1 VFDLTQLSFGVAGF
15 ARIQGSLKLTP
26 LNLAN
31 PATNKFPAYKNFQPI
46 SVKFMIRLLIFVSAL
61 LFCCNANAQ
70 IQSGLEYDVYFLAG
84 QSNASGRGD
93 AALIPAGS
101 PLALPQTDVQFYWRK
116 TLSSTNGNL
125 TQNTFIPLQV
135 GSGHGFNSPSSQP
148 VEFGPEM
155 GMGRTLADLFPDRN
169 ILIIK
174 YGHGGSNLHT
184 QWAAGG
190 DRYNDFI
197 GTVTDALED
206 ITAAG
211 ATYQLKGTVWVQG
224 EADAGNATNAG
235 NYQANLT
242 NLISRI
248 RTDVFAGADAP
259 FVLSRLSANQYTS
272 VTGANSI
279 VNVGWVDG
287 DGPAFSTYS
296 NGIIHFDANGA
307 INLGNALGQEIGL
320 LVEDPDSPAEPQAT
334 YSISADTAFGDNGA
348 SSGTAGPTFTDNMDG
363 TFTLANSAD
372 SGNNNAAFIDS
383 SDAGSISTFLGRA
396 LTSDDVV
403 TVSGTVSVADLNY
416 TANGVEFGLQSAA
429 GFRSQPNMLFQIDAD
444 GDRGGLAPFY
454 GTPLPGTNVNYSQ
467 TPTATE
473 ASLNDGYSFV
483 ATYSA
488 TDIVYTVSDV
498 ITTNETGAEP
508 VGATSFTFSLSD
520 AVAADATLQ
529 GTLDDYIANF
539 PMLVGDSFA
548 YFSQQRRNDAGF
560 SSTISDFG
568 IVVTGPDITLLGDVN
583 CDGEV
588 NFLDIYG
595 DGEVNFLDITPFI
608 AILSGS

>member
-1 VFDLTQLSFGVAGF
+1 
-15 ARIQGSLKLTP
+15 
-26 LNLAN
+26 
-31 PATNKFPAYKNFQPI
+31 
-46 SVKFMIRLLIFVSAL
+46 
-61 LFCCNANAQ
+61 
-70 IQSGLEYDVYFLAG
+70 
-84 QSNASGRGD
+84 
-93 AALIPAGS
+93 
-101 PLALPQTDVQFYWRK
+101 
-116 TLSSTNGNL
+116 
-125 TQNTFIPLQV
+125 
-135 GSGHGFNSPSSQP
+135 
-148 VEFGPEM
+148 M

-197 GTVTDALED
+197 GTVTDGLED

-272 VTGANSI
+272 VTGNVETVRTAQVQTANSI

-588 NFLDIYG
+588 NFLDISPFIVLLSNGEFKAQADVNG

>member
-1 VFDLTQLSFGVAGF
+1 
-15 ARIQGSLKLTP
+15 
-26 LNLAN
+26 
-31 PATNKFPAYKNFQPI
+31 
-46 SVKFMIRLLIFVSAL
+46 MIRFLLFVSAL

-93 AALIPAGS
+93 ATKIPAGS
-101 PLALPQTDVQFYWRK
+101 PLASPQTDVQLYWRQ
-116 TLSSTNGNL
+116 TLDSPNGNL
-125 TQNTFIPLQV
+125 TQDTFIPLQV
-135 GSGHGFNSPSSQP
+135 GSGHGFNSPDAHP
-148 VEFGPEM
+148 VEFGPEI
-155 GMGRTLADLFPDRN
+155 GIGRTLADLFPDRN

-190 DRYNDFI
+190 IRYNDFI
-197 GTVTDALED
+197 DTVTDALED

-211 ATYQLKGTVWVQG
+211 AAYQLKGTVWVQG
-224 EADAGNATNAG
+224 EADAGSATNAG
-235 NYQANLT
+235 NYQTNLT
-242 NLISRI
+242 DLISRI

-259 FVLSRLSANQYTS
+259 FVLSRLSANQYIN
-272 VTGANSI
+272 VTGDVGTVRTAQVQTANS
-279 VNVGWVDG
+279 VANVRWVDS

-296 NGIIHFDANGA
+296 NGIIHFDANGTT
-307 INLGNALGQEIGL
+307 NLGNALGQEMGL
-320 LVEDPDSPAEPQAT
+320 LVESLPEPELQTT

-348 SSGTAGPTFTDNMDG
+348 NPGTAGPTFTDNMDG

-383 SDAGSISTFLGRA
+383 SDAGSISTFLGRE
-396 LTSDDVV
+396 LTSEDTVK
-403 TVSGTVSVADLNY
+403 VSGTVIVADINY
-416 TANGVEFGLQSAA
+416 LANGVEFGLQSAA

-444 GDRGGLAPFY
+444 GARGGLAPFF
-454 GTPLPGTNVNYSQ
+454 GTPLPGTNVNYAQ

-473 ASLNDGYSFV
+473 ASLNDGYSFE

-488 TDIVYTVSDV
+488 TDIVYTVSDI

-539 PMLVGDSFA
+539 PTLVGDSFA
-548 YFSQQRRNDAGF
+548 YFSQQRQASGGF

-568 IVVTGPDITLLGDVN
+568 IAVTSPEITLLGDAN
-583 CDGEV
+583 CDGIVNFLDISPFIALLSSGEFKAQADVDENGEV
-588 NFLDIYG
+588 NFLDIA
-595 DGEVNFLDITPFI
+595 PFI
-608 AILSGS
+608 SILSTP